1 MILLYASVLLIPMT
15 FSSMGGYQDFI
26 LNAYLWLLLGI
37 CSACQ
42 SLALSAQ
49 SSPDIA
55 AAPMARRWVV
65 SLAYRGDI
73 SIPGSKAWNRACHP

>member
-1 MILLYASVLLIPMT
+1 MT

-26 LNAYLWLLLGI
+26 LNAYLWLCWVFVPPAKPRPFRAIISGYSGRAYGATLG
-37 CSACQ
+37 SF
-42 SLALSAQ
+42 
-49 SSPDIA
+49 
-55 AAPMARRWVV
+55 